1 MRRGVLF
8 ICWVAL
14 AGWIVTANLPAA
26 EVRPPFGLAWGE
38 APDRLA
44 TLLQGAGAKIV
55 EKGKS
60 GARDMWT
67 VEGLLQPRL
76 KRTLFYFEKDALSE
90 VELQYGDPAW
100 DVARYD
106 TFLGEVRAK
115 VEQLYGPGTLI
126 ARQNGCRLSV
136 EVGDRLHAVILL
148 LRGTCSK
155 RLPHRKRSLQ
165 VSVEPRAARHLILRA
180 LEGGIAAR
188 HLKSRM
194 SSHPLLPKSFN
205 GATGSRPHFLCFTN
219 HTNQ

>member
-126 ARQNGCRLSV
+126 ARQKSPSGDV
-136 EVGDRLHAVILL
+136 TETVVGYQWKLETGSMQLFYFSAERAPNVF
-148 LRGTCSK
+148 RT
-155 RLPHRKRSLQ
+155 
-165 VSVEPRAARHLILRA
+165 VSVHY
-180 LEGGIAAR
+180 
-188 HLKSRM
+188 KS
-194 SSHPLLPKSFN
+194 
-205 GATGSRPHFLCFTN
+205 
-219 HTNQ
+219 Q